1 MLTRYLVSSSPLTT
15 DASPTTQPPS
25 DDTLRTTPIPEASN
39 PANAPEVSYDSPV
52 NNRQIS
58 ANQVEAIAEDTQLQ
72 DLAKRDSVCKWDYV
86 NDVNTRRVPGL
97 LMKAECRTL
106 NQPPTEKET
115 RECQAVLFH
124 VAVKKMDESGRWV
137 DHLESLP
144 VACVLANRAFD
155 TQPARCPTEGEED
168 YGADVTVAPCDST
181 HERDP
186 SEGQGDVSTPPSD
199 SASARDQTENE
210 GEYEN

>member
-25 DDTLRTTPIPEASN
+25 DDTLRTTPIPEATN
-39 PANAPEVSYDSPV
+39 PANAPEVSYDSSV
-52 NNRQIS
+52 NNRQIF
-58 ANQVEAIAEDTQLQ
+58 ANQVEAIAADTQLQ
-72 DLAKRDSVCKWDYV
+72 NVCKWDYV
-86 NDVNTRRVPGL
+86 YDLNSRRVPEL
-97 LMKAECRTL
+97 LMKAECRAL
-106 NQPPTEKET
+106 NQPPTENET

-124 VAVKKMDESGRWV
+124 VPVKKMVESGRWV

-168 YGADVTVAPCDST
+168 YDADVTVAPCDST
-181 HERDP
+181 QERDP